1 MTSFLFFAEIA
12 DKMPTVAEL
21 WGIAVVL
28 CFAAFLLCSL
38 HRFAGLLV
46 LAFAVLQIWQF
57 TSDLQDTDFGAA
69 ILSELG
75 PDYVAHTYVATLV
88 PVVVVAVSLIRR
100 WR

>member
-1 MTSFLFFAEIA
+1 M
-12 DKMPTVAEL
+12 

-28 CFAAFLLCSL
+28 SFAAFLLCKL
-38 HRFAGLLV
+38 HRFAGV
-46 LAFAVLQIWQF
+46 SVMAFAGFPIWQF